1 MFITI
6 RTDAKLSKQARTALV
21 LDICDWLRQLEAYE
35 QEQSSIDIKFYN
47 GADPIDY
54 ASDTV
59 EPQQQ

>member
-1 MFITI
+1 MVVII

-35 QEQSSIDIKFYN
+35 QEQSTIEISFYEGN
-47 GADPIDY
+47 DETAY

-59 EPQQQ
+59 NAEK